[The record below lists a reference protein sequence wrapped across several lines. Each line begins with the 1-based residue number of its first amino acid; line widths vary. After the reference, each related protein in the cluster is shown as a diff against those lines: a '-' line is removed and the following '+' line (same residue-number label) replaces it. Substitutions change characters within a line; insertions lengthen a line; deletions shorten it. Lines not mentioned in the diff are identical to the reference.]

1 MAEEINVGLL
11 MQIAFRAMEQ
21 RVLTALTDS
30 GFDDITVAQ
39 ARIVAQIDAAGT
51 RLTELAERAQ
61 ITKQTAGFLVDQVE
75 RAGYVER
82 VPDPSDRRARLVC
95 LTERGEQAASFANSV
110 AERVEQEW
118 AAHLGA
124 KGMRQLRQAL
134 NRLREITDPYPDRQ
148 RSESGAIIT

>member
-30 GFDDITVAQ
+30 GFGDITVAQ

-75 RAGYVER
+75 RAGYVKR

-95 LTERGEQAASFANSV
+95 LTERGEQAAGFANSV

-124 KGMRQLRQAL
+124 QGMRQLRQAL
-134 NRLREITDPYPDRQ
+134 NRLREITDPYPAAARTDR
-148 RSESGAIIT
+148 

>member
-1 MAEEINVGLL
+1 VAEELNVGLL

-21 RVLTALTDS
+21 RVLTSLAEA

-61 ITKQTAGFLVDQVE
+61 VTKQTASFLVDQVE

-82 VPDPSDRRARLVC
+82 VPDPSDRRARLVR
-95 LTERGEQAASFANSV
+95 LTDRGQRAAEFANSV
-110 AERVEQEW
+110 AERVQQEW
-118 AAHLGA
+118 AAHLGPKA
-124 KGMRQLRQAL
+124 MRSLRQAL
-134 NRLREITDPYPDRQ
+134 DRLREITDPYA
-148 RSESGAIIT
+148 G